1 LPLEKSNL
9 AIPFSTSL
17 DLKTDPLQVMP
28 TSMLRLVNAVYTKDK
43 RIQKRNGYASTTS
56 LPTGANATTLATF
69 NGNLVAIGSSLYS
82 YSSGS
87 AQWISHGRFQPVHLS
102 TQSLYRSALS
112 QSSVDTAVASVG
124 LSCTVF
130 LDGDSRYKYVVND
143 ATTGTQIV
151 APVSLATTATNARVF
166 ALPSYFVI
174 TFMATVSAAPHFQ
187 YIAIPLGNLTNPT
200 AATDLSTAVES
211 ITIAHDGY
219 VANNT
224 LYLAFGGS
232 DASGSVK
239 VTALPN
245 TLTQTNVVTFT
256 GHHPALMSVTA
267 DVSGASPVVWVSF
280 YETGG
285 TGLYALAVDSSL
297 NTILGVTALSTTGT
311 RKQITSTATGN
322 TLTVFS
328 QIQNTYGF
336 SSTRSDYIGSITCTT
351 AGTVIGPTIRVRSVG
366 LASKAFLYNGAAYML
381 AAYAGTYQPSYFL
394 VDGSGNVVAKL
405 AYSNGGGYVTG
416 LVLPSAV
423 LSGSTVNIAYQVKD
437 LIASVNKAQ
446 GDSVA
451 GIYSQTGVNLATLSL
466 ANTNLITAEIGQNLH
481 IAGGFLW
488 MFDGTSTV
496 EHNFHLWPE
505 DVALTAATTGG
516 SLTAQQYYYQVVYE
530 WMDAQGN
537 IHRSAPSI
545 PQTVTTTGT
554 TSAVTLNIPT
564 LRLTYKT
571 SVKIAI
577 YRWSAGQQSYYQV
590 TSVASPLLND
600 PTADSVSF
608 VDTQA
613 DSTIIGNS
621 LIYTTGGVVEN
632 IAAPA
637 CSSLALYKS
646 RLMVL
651 NAEDPNSVWYSKQ
664 VIEGT
669 PVETS
674 DLFTLYAAPTTG
686 AQGSTGPTK
695 VLSAMDDKF
704 IVAKAGAFYYFTGTG
719 PDNTGASN
727 DLSDP
732 VFIAST
738 VGTSV
743 QHSMALIPQGLV
755 FQSDKGIWLLGRDL
769 STQYIGARVEDYNT
783 DAVVDTQVIPGTN
796 QVRLCLASGNVL
808 MYDYFFDRWGTF
820 SNVPA
825 ISATLYGGYHTYLTA
840 SGSIRQETPNT
851 YLDAGVPVLM
861 SFTTAWMN
869 LAGLQGFQRAYM
881 VYLIGTYLSAHK
893 LQVQIAYN
901 YQASPTQSVMIN
913 PANYAGYYGGPDQLN
928 IFGEGGKYGGPGS
941 LEQWR
946 VFLSTQKCQSFQVTV
961 NEVFDPAQSTPPG
974 AGLTFSGLNLVVGAK
989 KGYVPLPA
997 GQSVG

>member
-1 LPLEKSNL
+1 
-9 AIPFSTSL
+9 
-17 DLKTDPLQVMP
+17 
-28 TSMLRLVNAVYTKDK
+28 MLRLVNAVYTKDK
-43 RIQKRNGYASTTS
+43 RIQKRNGYASITS
-56 LPTGANATTLATF
+56 LPTGTNATTLATF
-69 NGNLVAIGSSLYS
+69 NGNLVAIGNSLYS

-87 AQWISHGRFQPVHLS
+87 AQWISHGRFQPVQLS
-102 TQSLYRSALS
+102 TQSIYRSSLS
-112 QSSVDTAVASVG
+112 QSNLDSAVSPVG

-130 LDGDSRYKYVVND
+130 LDGDSLYKYVVND

-151 APVSLATTATNARVF
+151 APVSLAATATSARVF

-174 TFMATVSAAPHFQ
+174 TFMATVGGAPHFQ

-211 ITIAHDGY
+211 ISIAHDGY

-232 DASGSVK
+232 DVSGSVK

-245 TLTQTNVVTFT
+245 TLSQTNVVTFT

-267 DVSGASPVVWVSF
+267 DVSGASPVIWVSF
-280 YETGG
+280 YATSG
-285 TGLYALAVDSSL
+285 TTLYALAVDGSL
-297 NTILGVTALSTTGT
+297 NTILGVTSLSATGT

-322 TLTVFS
+322 VLTVFS
-328 QIQNTYGF
+328 QISNTYSY
-336 SSTRSDYIGSITCTT
+336 SSVRSDFISSITCTS
-351 AGTVIGPTIRVRSVG
+351 AGTVGSQTTRVRSVG
-366 LASKAFLYNGAAYML
+366 LASEAFLYNGVSYML
-381 AAYAGTYQPSYFL
+381 AVYGGTYQPSYFL
-394 VDGSGNVVAKL
+394 IDGSGNVVAKL
-405 AYSNGGGYVTG
+405 AYSNGSGYVAG
-416 LVLPSAV
+416 IVLPSAV
-423 LSGSTVNIAYQVKD
+423 PNGSTVNIAYQVKD
-437 LIASVNKAQ
+437 LIESVNKSQ
-446 GDSVA
+446 GATSVA

-466 ANTNLITAEIGQNLH
+466 ANTNLITAEIGDNLH

-496 EHNFHLWPE
+496 EHGFHLWPE
-505 DVALTAATTGG
+505 DLAITTATGSG
-516 SLTAQQYYYQVVYE
+516 GLTAQQYYYQVVYE

-537 IHRSAPSI
+537 IHRSAPSVPVSI
-545 PQTVTTTGT
+545 TTTTGSST
-554 TSAVTLNIPT
+554 NTLNIPT

-571 SVKIAI
+571 SVKITVF
-577 YRWSAGQQSYYQV
+577 RWSAGQQSYYQV

-600 PTADSVSF
+600 PTTDSVAF
-608 VDTQA
+608 VDAQA
-613 DSTIIGNS
+613 DSAIIGNS

-632 IAAPA
+632 VAAPA

-651 NAEDPNSVWYSKQ
+651 SAEDPNSVWYSKQ
-664 VIEGT
+664 VIEST

-674 DLFTLYAAPTTG
+674 DLFTLYTAPTTG
-686 AQGSTGPTK
+686 AQGSTGPSK

-704 IVAKAGAFYYFTGTG
+704 IVAKADALYYFTGTG
-719 PDNTGASN
+719 PDNTGANN

-738 VGTSV
+738 VGTEL
-743 QHSMALIPQGLV
+743 QHSVALIPQGLV

-769 STQYIGARVEDYNT
+769 STQYIGSRVEDYSG
-783 DAVVDTQVIPGTN
+783 DPVVDTQVIPGTN
-796 QVRLCLASGNVL
+796 QVRFCLTSGNLL

-840 SGSIRQETPNT
+840 EGSIRQETPNT

-901 YQASPTQSVMIN
+901 YGPSPTQSVMIN
-913 PANYAGYYGGPDQLN
+913 PTNYAGYYGGPDQLN
-928 IFGEGGKYGGPGS
+928 IFGQGGSYGGPGS

-961 NEVFDPAQSTPPG
+961 NEVFDPAQGTPPG

-997 GQSVG
+997 SQSVG